1 MEAFSL
7 HEANIEKHAAQIAF
21 YNQKMKSTK
30 GSAKHPKLAY
40 PKFQDLFDFEARI
53 DEIRSANE
61 ADYQSVSERETKI
74 DQAKIFAKRLR
85 KFERLK
91 QEGKIIPWN
100 ERTKKEKQ
108 I

>member
-7 HEANIEKHAAQIAF
+7 HEANVEKHAAQIAF

-53 DEIRSANE
+53 DEIRKATE
-61 ADYQSVSERETKI
+61 ADYQPISKKENKI
-74 DQAKIFAKRLR
+74 DQAKVFAKRLK
-85 KFERLK
+85 KFEQLK
-91 QEGKIIPWN
+91 QEGKIIPWD
-100 ERTKKEKQ
+100 ERTKDEKQ